1 MRSSLILVFG
11 RLGIELMLRNK
22 IEIILTMDA
31 KILKTKFM
39 SEN

>member
-22 IEIILTMDA
+22 TEIILTMDA